1 LAGLF
6 SGMTKLALPP
16 PTALTPARLQLHH
29 AAQIAASFGYTFVA
43 PRPDWSHTSL
53 TWNRKHQ
60 ALIGSEMHGIRV
72 GLRLADC
79 TLIVFDGAESEHS
92 FPLDGKTLEEGY
104 AWLTE
109 TFAAMDSE
117 TMSKPLVRPD
127 HELTTHS
134 VGTGAS
140 FSLEDK
146 AAFEA
151 MSGWFEFADNR
162 LQLLEEDYPHT
173 TLVTCWPHHFD
184 IARVIFL
191 TSDADES
198 EDPSVGVGLS
208 PGDNAYAEPYW
219 YVTHW
224 PSPEDAE
231 LHPLPSG
238 GHWHTEEWTGAV
250 LPGSAFAHFGAAA
263 LTDSFLAS
271 AITSSLA
278 LIRKP

>member
-1 LAGLF
+1 
-6 SGMTKLALPP
+6 M
-16 PTALTPARLQLHH
+16 
-29 AAQIAASFGYTFVA
+29 
-43 PRPDWSHTSL
+43 
-53 TWNRKHQ
+53 N
-60 ALIGSEMHGIRV
+60 
-72 GLRLADC
+72 
-79 TLIVFDGAESEHS
+79 
-92 FPLDGKTLEEGY
+92 GKTLEDGY
-104 AWLTE
+104 AWLEE
-109 TFAAMDSE
+109 TLNALDSE

-127 HELTTHS
+127 HELPTHS

-146 AAFEA
+146 AAEA
-151 MSGWFEFADNR
+151 MSGWFEFADSR

-173 TLVTCWPHHFD
+173 TPVTCWPHHFD

-191 TSDADES
+191 TPDADES
-198 EDPSVGVGLS
+198 KDPSVGIGLS

-224 PSPEDAE
+224 PSPEGAD
-231 LHPLPSG
+231 LPPLPSG

-250 LPGSAFAHFGAAA
+250 LPGSAFAHLDAAA
-263 LTDSFLAS
+263 LTDAFLAS